1 MKFFAFFVFALLSIS
16 LISCKKDKDT
26 EIIQMRINH
35 YQQPAWSSFY
45 SGFALIVQ
53 KDDRIGS
60 NDWSSFENNI
70 AGFEFEP
77 GYVYDVEVEKK
88 PVVNPP
94 MDGSNV
100 AYTLKSVLSKT
111 KIPVET
117 TFEIF
122 LSRKY
127 GNGTGFVSYV
137 TKDAS
142 SNYKLLDQMS
152 ISCGNL
158 GVDLS
163 KYLEAKNEI
172 TAVCK
177 HLDSNSLQLISIKVK

>member
-1 MKFFAFFVFALLSIS
+1 MKPFAVFVIALLSIS

-35 YQQPAWSSFY
+35 YQQPAWSIFY

-53 KDDRIGS
+53 EDDRIGS
-60 NDWSSFENNI
+60 IDWSNFENTI

-88 PVVNPP
+88 QVENPP
-94 MDGSNV
+94 MDGSDV
-100 AYTLKSVLSKT
+100 AYTLKNVLSKT
-111 KIPVET
+111 KVPVET

-142 SNYKLLDQMS
+142 SNYKLLDRVS
-152 ISCGNL
+152 ISCGSL

-163 KYLEAKNEI
+163 EKLEAKNEI

-177 HLDSNSLQLISIKVK
+177 HLDGNSLQLISIKVN